1 MNEQMENLAKR
12 AGIVALVIAALASGW
27 LLRAWAIPE
36 KPDKPVEQAPK
47 AAVEKKPEL
56 WICAMNYNPH
66 PYDHDDHRRKC
77 KYCLMYLT
85 LAETADAD
93 SDPRELVMS
102 EQAKKLAGIQTSPVE
117 RRAVSV
123 ELTLS
128 GKVQYDET
136 KLSTITAWVRGRID
150 RLYIDY
156 TGSTVRRGEHLA
168 ELYSP
173 ELVSTQEELIQAVKA
188 VAELKDSGVGALGM
202 AQATVVAARKKL
214 RLLGLSEEQIAEI
227 EKQKSASDHV
237 TIRATAGGTVV
248 AKNVKRGD
256 YVKVGSPLYTIADLS
271 RVWVTLDA
279 YEADLVWLGRGGQEV
294 TFTADAYPGQ
304 KFRGRI
310 TFVAPVVDKR
320 TRSVEVRATVPNP
333 GVRLLPE
340 MLVNGVIRVRVAP
353 DGMAVN
359 RDLVGKW
366 LCTMHPDVVKDG
378 PGKCDVCEMPLVT
391 AESAGYISGEGRGK
405 PLVIPD
411 TAPLLTGKRAI
422 VYVEAPD
429 AKKPT
434 YNGREVLLGPKAGKY
449 YVVLDGLKES
459 ERVVTEGNFAIDSD
473 LQIKGKRSMMLPSGG
488 QPAGGRQPRGPEPEK
503 QPAPIKQPTKAATPG
518 IPSAFQDQLA
528 KVVTAYFTISSGLA
542 GDDLAK
548 AAAATKTAGS
558 ALGAVDM
565 ALLEGDA
572 HASWMKALARLK
584 PPLDA
589 MAKAEDI
596 AGLRA
601 QFDKLSKEL
610 PPVIKQFGI
619 GPAGPVYVAKC
630 PMAFDNR
637 GATWLQKDKDVR
649 NPYFGSQML
658 TCGNVIET
666 IQAAGP
672 ED

>member
-1 MNEQMENLAKR
+1 MNEQIERLGKQ
-12 AGIVALVIAALASGW
+12 IVLTALVIAAFGGGY
-27 LLRAWAIPE
+27 LLRAWAVPR
-36 KPDKPVEQAPK
+36 KPDKPVEQPPK
-47 AAVEKKPEL
+47 AAVEKKPER
-56 WICAMNYNPH
+56 WICAMDPDVSSTK
-66 PYDHDDHRRKC
+66 PGKCPKC
-77 KYCLMYLT
+77 KMDLVKV
-85 LAETADAD
+85 ETEDTK
-93 SDPRELVMS
+93 SGPRELVMS

-123 ELTLS
+123 ELSLS

-136 KLSTITAWVRGRID
+136 KLSTITAWVPGRID

-173 ELVSTQEELIQAVKA
+173 ELVSTQEELIQAIRA

-202 AQATVVAARKKL
+202 ARATVVAARKKL
-214 RLLGLSEEQIAEI
+214 RLLGLSDEQIAEI

-237 TIRATAGGTVV
+237 TIRATVGGTVV

-256 YVKVGSPLYTIADLS
+256 YVEIGSPLYTIADLS
-271 RVWVTLDA
+271 HVWVTLYA

-294 TFTADAYPGQ
+294 TFTTDAHPGQ

-310 TFVAPVVDKR
+310 AFVAPVVDKR

-333 GVRLLPE
+333 GERLLPE
-340 MLVNGVIRVRVAP
+340 MLVNGVIRVRVTP

-366 LCTMHPDVVKDG
+366 LCTMHPDVIKDG

-391 AESAGYISGEGRGK
+391 AESAGYVSGEGRGE

-422 VYVEAPD
+422 VYVETPD
-429 AKKPT
+429 AKEPT
-434 YNGREVLLGPKAGKY
+434 YNGREVLLGPKAGNY
-449 YVVLDGLKES
+449 YVVLDGLKEG
-459 ERVVTEGNFAIDSD
+459 EQVVTEGAFAIDSD
-473 LQIKGKRSMMLPSGG
+473 LQIKGKRSMMSPAGG
-488 QPAGGRQPRGPEPEK
+488 QPAGGHQHHAPEPK
-503 QPAPIKQPTKAATPG
+503 KRAAPIKQPTSATKPNIPG
-518 IPSAFQDQLA
+518 AFHGQLA
-528 KVVTAYFTISSGLA
+528 KVVTAYFTISSELA
-542 GDDLAK
+542 GDDFAK
-548 AAAATKTAGS
+548 AAAATKTAHS
-558 ALGAVDM
+558 ALAKIDM

-572 HASWMKALARLK
+572 HVSWMKALARLK

-589 MAKAEDI
+589 MAKAENI

-601 QFDKLSKEL
+601 QFAKLSTEL

-630 PMAFDNR
+630 PMAFKNR
-637 GATWLQKDKDVR
+637 GATWLQKDKNVR

-658 TCGNVIET
+658 TCGSVIET